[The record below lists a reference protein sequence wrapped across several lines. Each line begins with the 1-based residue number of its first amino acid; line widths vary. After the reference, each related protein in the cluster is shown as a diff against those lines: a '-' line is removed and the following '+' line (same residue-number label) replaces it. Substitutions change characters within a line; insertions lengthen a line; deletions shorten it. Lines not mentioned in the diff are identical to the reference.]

1 MMYVFV
7 ILCSASLEKCTTSN
21 ADVMARIRVPD
32 REYCERVA
40 RAVANVGLQ
49 AFPNDKVQ
57 FACAK
62 EDDA

>member
-1 MMYVFV
+1 MMYVFI
-7 ILCSASLEKCTTSN
+7 ILCSASASECTQSN

-32 REYCERVA
+32 QSFCERVA
-40 RAVANVGLQ
+40 HAIADVGLR